1 MSGYDSQTLATIFEV
16 YGMRNLKAM
25 LWPAMALILLLGCQK
40 DLTDETQD
48 TQPPGSP
55 EAGSPAVR
63 LRYADSLFYKNNAA
77 GDYLILPISRP
88 GAAGYIKSI
97 PAGLIIDSTTGR
109 INISQSESGLL
120 YKIFYVTNAG
130 QVIDSTKLTI
140 SGIDYRDAIVEI
152 SATPI
157 AYDTVFPVYNARV
170 GNVLPCGDDDE
181 DNDGDIDDDDNGC
194 VFDETDLN
202 GDGNDD
208 IAGAI
213 QDKLLVDIK
222 KGSIDIEASFRAG
235 IFGSS
240 DPANGLSKD
249 FTINY
254 RLQDASNKA
263 LNQITVRVYHFKKRS
278 DIPQALLDT
287 INGRADLLNTVQTG
301 RMINQTGPGPSF
313 SGSTGSTSARVQ
325 FTDRFTINELAAKPK
340 RPPVII
346 IVSQ

>member
-1 MSGYDSQTLATIFEV
+1 
-16 YGMRNLKAM
+16 MRNLKAM
-25 LWPAMALILLLGCQK
+25 LWPLMALILLLGCQK
-40 DLTDETQD
+40 DLTEETTD
-48 TQPPGSP
+48 TLPPGTP
-55 EAGSPAVR
+55 EAGAPAVR
-63 LRYADSLFYKNNAA
+63 LRYADSLFHKNNVS
-77 GDYLILPISRP
+77 GDYLILPVSRP
-88 GAAGYIKSI
+88 AVTGYLKSI
-97 PAGLIIDSTTGR
+97 PAGLVMDSTTGR
-109 INISQSESGLL
+109 INITKSEAGLL
-120 YKIFYVTNAG
+120 YKIFYISAAG
-130 QVIDSTKLTI
+130 QVLDSTKLTI

-152 SATPI
+152 SATPS

-170 GNVLPCGDDDE
+170 GAVLPCGDDDE

-194 VFDETDLN
+194 VFDETDLD

-208 IAGAI
+208 IPGAI

-222 KGSIDIEASFRAG
+222 KGSIDVEASFRAG

-249 FTINY
+249 FTIYY
-254 RLQDASNKA
+254 RLQDISNKA
-263 LNQITVRVYHFKKRS
+263 LSKITVRVYHFKKRS

-287 INGRADLLNTVQTG
+287 ISGRADLLGAVQSG
-301 RMINQTGPGPSF
+301 RIAQQVGPSPSF
-313 SGSTGSTSARVQ
+313 GQATGSSARVQ